1 MRMFKGP
8 SGSGSEEL
16 QFPQAVSYPTSGI
29 RSSAIVAIT
38 CNKEI
43 VTGGHADNS
52 IRLISV
58 DGAKTLEIARGH
70 CAPVTCL
77 ALSPD
82 GNHLVTGS
90 RDATVLLWRLH
101 RVSSADPSTGSSA
114 PASASSTSKPNIL
127 VEKGRR
133 HRIEGP
139 MHVLRGH
146 LGEIVCCA
154 VSSDLGIVVSCSRSS
169 DVLLH
174 TTRRGRLIRRLV
186 GVEADAVCL
195 SSDGIIIVWNKS
207 LGSLSTFTLNGAF
220 IAKSQLPVSLSLSC
234 MEISV
239 DGRCALVGLNPSLEN
254 DSSFDS
260 SRTLKMSQVGI
271 GNFDSETNDDEIFN
285 ASVPSI
291 CFFDIYSLK
300 MLHVMKLGVGQD
312 IMALALNKDNTNLI
326 LSTADKQLIIFTD
339 PTLSLKVVDQML
351 KLGWEGEGLSP
362 LIK

>member
-1 MRMFKGP
+1 MLKSF
-8 SGSGSEEL
+8 
-16 QFPQAVSYPTSGI
+16 VYPL
-29 RSSAIVAIT
+29 
-38 CNKEI
+38 
-43 VTGGHADNS
+43 GGHADNS

-58 DGAKTLEIARGH
+58 DGAKTLEVARGH

-82 GNHLVTGS
+82 GIYLVTGS

-101 RVSSADPSTGSSA
+101 RISTADSSTGSGG
-114 PASASSTSKPNIL
+114 PASASTSAKPNIL
-127 VEKGRR
+127 VEKSRR

-154 VSSDLGIVVSCSRSS
+154 VSSDLGIVVSCSKSS

-186 GVEADAVCL
+186 GVEAHAVSL
-195 SSDGIIIVWNKS
+195 SSDGIMIVWNKS
-207 LGSLSTFTLNGAF
+207 LDSLSTFTLNGTF
-220 IAKSQLPVSLSLSC
+220 IAKSQLPVSSSLSC

-260 SRTLKMSQVGI
+260 SRTLKMSQAGMES
-271 GNFDSETNDDEIFN
+271 FDGETNDEEILN
-285 ASVPSI
+285 AKVVPSI

-300 MLHVMKLGVGQD
+300 VNSVS
-312 IMALALNKDNTNLI
+312 ICSI
-326 LSTADKQLIIFTD
+326 IIFF
-339 PTLSLKVVDQML
+339 
-351 KLGWEGEGLSP
+351 LSP
-362 LIK
+362 YNNVN